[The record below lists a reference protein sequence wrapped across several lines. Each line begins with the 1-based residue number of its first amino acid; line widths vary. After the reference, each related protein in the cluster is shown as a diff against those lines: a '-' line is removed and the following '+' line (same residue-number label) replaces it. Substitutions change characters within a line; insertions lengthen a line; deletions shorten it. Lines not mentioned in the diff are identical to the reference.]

1 MKEFL
6 YMLKQNG
13 KLIITTPNFKLGLK
27 TLLKVSQYFGK
38 TSYNDIYKSKFVRT
52 SFEKFLYGQ
61 NNFDVI
67 KIENFL
73 NLGTIFS
80 FFSHNVS
87 LYFERIFNI
96 IFYKKFGFLLFA
108 ELIKK

>member
-1 MKEFL
+1 M
-6 YMLKQNG
+6 
-13 KLIITTPNFKLGLK
+13 
-27 TLLKVSQYFGK
+27 LKVSQYFGK
-38 TSYNDIYKSKFVRT
+38 TGYNDIYISKFVRT
-52 SFEKFLYGQ
+52 SFEKFLQ
-61 NNFDVI
+61 EQKNFDVM

-73 NLGTIFS
+73 NLGSIFS

-108 ELIKK
+108 ELRKK